1 MKKIIVTITLFSQ
14 ILWAHGDHKTLGLN
28 EAIERAKGYVSQLT
42 TDKKLTE
49 SWTDAK
55 VAPTETRE
63 ETVAG
68 RKRWLVTFTNPS
80 EKDQSKAKL
89 EMVMTP
95 GGKLV
100 DHKITELK
108 ETK

>member
-1 MKKIIVTITLFSQ
+1 MKKIILAVTLFSQ
-14 ILWAHGDHKTLGLN
+14 ILSAHGDHKTLQLD
-28 EAIERAKGYVSQLT
+28 EAIEKAKGYVVQLT

-49 SWTDAK
+49 SWTEAK
-55 VAPTETRE
+55 VTPTETRE

-68 RKRWLVTFTNPS
+68 RKRWLVTFTNPA
-80 EKDQSKAKL
+80 EKDRSKAKL

-100 DHKITELK
+100 DHKIYELK

>member
-1 MKKIIVTITLFSQ
+1 MKKIIVAIALFSQ
-14 ILWAHGDHKTLGLN
+14 VLLAHGDHKTLSLN
-28 EAIERAKGYVSQLT
+28 EAIEKAKGYVTQLT

-49 SWTDAK
+49 TWKDAK

-68 RKRWLVTFTNPS
+68 RKRWLVTFTNPL
-80 EKDQSKAKL
+80 EKDLSKAKL

-100 DHKITELK
+100 DHKTSELK
-108 ETK
+108 ESK